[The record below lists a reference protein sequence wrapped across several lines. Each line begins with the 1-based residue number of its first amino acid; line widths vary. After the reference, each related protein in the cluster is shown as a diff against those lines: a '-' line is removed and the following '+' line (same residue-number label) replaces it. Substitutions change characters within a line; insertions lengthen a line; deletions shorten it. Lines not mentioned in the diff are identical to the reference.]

1 MDIDNIIAALR
12 ARCPSFANRVAG
24 AAQFKMLP
32 ESAAMAVP
40 CAFVL
45 PLDDSP
51 DPPASPNMVRQFLEE
66 GFAVVVAIDNTVDE
80 RGQAGSHTV
89 QSLRAELWRALLGW
103 QPTAQHNG
111 ISYSGGNLL
120 QLDRARLWFQFEFA
134 AGFEIG
140 PEDGWQEG
148 HIEGLPPLQEVGIQ
162 VDVIDPIADANVKFP
177 GPDGRIEQTGRVV
190 FPPA

>member
-12 ARCPSFANRVAG
+12 TRCPSFATRVAG

-32 ESAAMAVP
+32 EAAAMAVP

-51 DPPASPNMVRQFLEE
+51 DPPASPNMVRQYLEE

-111 ISYSGGNLL
+111 IGYGGGHLL
-120 QLDRARLWFQFEFA
+120 QVDRARLWFQFEFS

-148 HIEGLPPLQEVGIQ
+148 YVASLPPLTTVSVQ
-162 VDVIDPIADANVKFP
+162 VDVIDPIADRNVQYP
-177 GPDGRIEQTGRVV
+177 GPDGRIEQAGQIDL
-190 FPPA
+190 PA